1 MAAAA
6 GVEAAVADAEGGAD
20 GQGPAALA
28 AAAAEFALVGEKELV
43 DLFAEFQLLIHAGVF
58 HADAAQELVA
68 ERAAAAL
75 DRLGNDYAMQ
85 LGVYGGAH
93 RRAYAKILP
102 ITSEAAKENAANNTM
117 LKALK

>member
-1 MAAAA
+1 MSKTVKVKLTKNGCAELRCSD
-6 GVEAAVADAEGGAD
+6 EAQD
-20 GQGPAALA
+20 
-28 AAAAEFALVGEKELV
+28 
-43 DLFAEFQLLIHAGVF
+43 
-58 HADAAQELVA
+58 LVA

-75 DRLGNDYAMQ
+75 GRLGDGYAMN

-102 ITSEAAKENAANNTM
+102 ITREAAKENAANNSM

>member
-1 MAAAA
+1 MVKRVRIKLTKN
-6 GVEAAVADAEGGAD
+6 GCAEIRCS
-20 GQGPAALA
+20 
-28 AAAAEFALVGEKELV
+28 GE
-43 DLFAEFQLLIHAGVF
+43 
-58 HADAAQELVA
+58 AQELVA

-102 ITSEAAKENAANNTM
+102 ITSEAAEENAANNTM